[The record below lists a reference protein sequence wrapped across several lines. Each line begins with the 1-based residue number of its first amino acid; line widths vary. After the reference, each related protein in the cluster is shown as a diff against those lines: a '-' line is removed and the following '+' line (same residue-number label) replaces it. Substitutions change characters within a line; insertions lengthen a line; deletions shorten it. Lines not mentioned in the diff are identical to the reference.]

1 MRTNY
6 YHYVAIIALFSLI
19 ACKKSQTPDPTG
31 SNGTTGT
38 TGSTGTT
45 GTVINT
51 PHSGI
56 YLAGSIALAN
66 DFSITEATLWRQD
79 TLPVK
84 LTSNIQNVYLSWLNT
99 ITSSGKDIYVA
110 GAIELQSIKPQKPI
124 LACFWKNGEIFRL
137 TFGVDNA
144 SATDISVQGLDIYA
158 TVNIFYNN
166 APYSKGVY
174 FKNADQIQL
183 VAPGPTLAA
192 NGIVAKGTDVYVCG
206 NYTLNSHTIGCYW
219 KNGVVIASF
228 GNDSQAGKIA
238 LADNGDVYV
247 VGYDNGPNGK
257 SRANVWKNGVA
268 IILPTSKVSAVA
280 NGITLDGNDVYVV
293 GTETDASNKTN
304 GVYWKNGV
312 ATSINAISLS
322 AIAVSGSDVYV
333 TGVKDIKPSQGI
345 NYSYAGCWKNS
356 ALTYGEALP
365 SNYNAILIV
374 R

>member
-1 MRTNY
+1 MKIKY
-6 YHYVAIIALFSLI
+6 YCYPVILALFLI
-19 ACKKSQTPDPTG
+19 TACKKSSTQEPTG
-31 SNGTTGT
+31 ATGTTGT
-38 TGSTGTT
+38 TGSTGSTGIT
-45 GTVINT
+45 GTTINT
-51 PHSGI
+51 PHPGI
-56 YLAGSIALAN
+56 YIGGNIALMT
-66 DFSITEATLWRQD
+66 DFSVCEATFWRQD
-79 TLPVK
+79 TLPIT
-84 LTSNIQNVYLSWLNT
+84 LTANMDQTTSSTLYA

-110 GAIELQSIKPQKPI
+110 GTAYLANKN
-124 LACFWKNGEIFRL
+124 LACFWKNNELFRL
-137 TFGVDNA
+137 TFGVEPSA
-144 SATDISVQGLDIYA
+144 SATDISVQGRDIYA
-158 TVNIFYNN
+158 TVNISYSYN
-166 APYSKGVY
+166 PYSKGVY

-183 VAPGPTLAA
+183 VAPGPTLKA

-206 NYTLNSHTIGCYW
+206 NYTLNSRTIGCYW

-322 AIAVSGSDVYV
+322 AISVSGSDVYV
-333 TGVKDIKPSQGI
+333 TGVKEVKPSLGI
-345 NYSYAGCWKNS
+345 DYSYAGCWKNGV
-356 ALTYGEALP
+356 LVYGEALP

-374 R
+374 K